1 MKKLFLL
8 SVIVLALS
16 AVSCEKGQLK
26 DIESSNFKEF
36 NNGGIKAEN
45 DPEDEDNGGG
55 INPKDIRI
63 PTHG

>member
-8 SVIVLALS
+8 SVIALLFS

-26 DIESSNFKEF
+26 DLDSPNFKEF
-36 NNGGIKAEN
+36 NNGGIKAEG
-45 DPEDEDNGGG
+45 DPDTEDYGGG